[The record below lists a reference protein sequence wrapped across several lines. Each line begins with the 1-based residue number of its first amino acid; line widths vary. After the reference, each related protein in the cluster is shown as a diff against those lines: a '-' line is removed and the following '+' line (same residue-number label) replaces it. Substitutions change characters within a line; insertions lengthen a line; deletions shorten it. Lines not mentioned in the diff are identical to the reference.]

1 MGAMPAGLGATALP
15 PLDAGRLRSL
25 LTGPG
30 RFWSDLEVVERTG
43 STNQDLLARAHEG
56 APQGLVL
63 AAEEQL
69 AGRGRQGRN
78 WQSLPGAA
86 LTFSVLLRPAAVPP
100 VVRGWLPL
108 LAGLATATAVGK
120 VTGIDVRLK
129 WPNDVLVDGAKL
141 AGILAEQSDGAIVVG
156 TGLNVLGRPGEL
168 PVPTATSLEQHGAS
182 LAGFDRTGL
191 LAQILSELAVAYQ
204 GWCQSAGDP
213 DASGLRAAYLERCD
227 TIGRQVKV
235 TLPGGKLLTGIAA
248 GVDGF
253 GCLQV
258 GSGGAAGLIAVSAGD
273 VIHVR

>member
-1 MGAMPAGLGATALP
+1 MPAGLGATALP
-15 PLDAGRLRSL
+15 PLDAVRLRSL

-30 RFWSDLEVVERTG
+30 DFWRDVEVVERTG
-43 STNQDLLARAHEG
+43 STNQDLLARAHDG
-56 APQGLVL
+56 APEGLVL

-86 LTFSVLLRPAAVPP
+86 LTFSVLLRPGAVPP

-108 LAGLATATAVGK
+108 LAGLATATAVG
-120 VTGIDVRLK
+120 TIAGIDLRLK
-129 WPNDVLVDGAKL
+129 WPNDVLIDGAKL
-141 AGILAEQSDGAIVVG
+141 AGILAEQSDGAVVVG

-168 PVPTATSLEQHGAS
+168 PVPTATSLEQHGGS

-191 LAQILSELAVAYQ
+191 LAEILAELAGAYQ
-204 GWCQSAGDP
+204 SWRETNGDP
-213 DASGLRAAYLERCD
+213 DASGLRTAYLERCD
-227 TIGRQVKV
+227 TIGRPVSV
-235 TLPGGKLLTGIAA
+235 SLPGGKLLTGIAA

-258 GSGGAAGLIAVSAGD
+258 ASGTAAGLVAVSAGD
-273 VIHVR
+273 VIHLR